1 MNKKWSPG
9 KVKQTEKWLRVKWPE
24 LFAPGPDLKPLS
36 TGIYKDILAYRS
48 ENDDLS
54 SRALREALKRHT
66 TSFGYLYGMMKNTHR
81 VGLDGKPVEPIQ
93 AEHRAWASRMLRL
106 LQKIS
111 KKTRKPSGNRRGPD
125 KAGAGRA
132 PLAARHSGARR
143 SRSTP
148 LIKYK
153 PTRRRVPM
161 VPPASEEA
169 AAGGS

>member
-9 KVKQTEKWLRVKWPE
+9 KVKQTEKWLRIKWPE
-24 LFAPGPDLKPLS
+24 LFVPGPDLKPLS
-36 TGIYKDILAYRS
+36 TSIYKDILAYRS
-48 ENDDLS
+48 ENEDLS
-54 SRALREALKRHT
+54 GRALREALKRHT

-125 KAGAGRA
+125 KGVTV
-132 PLAARHSGARR
+132 AARALSVSKAPGMWSLRKNTHPDQTDELSY
-143 SRSTP
+143 
-148 LIKYK
+148 LK
-153 PTRRRVPM
+153 
-161 VPPASEEA
+161 A
-169 AAGGS
+169 AVH